1 MIELVVIR
9 HGQSVADIED
19 RHEGRADFP
28 LTDLGKEQAEKLA
41 MWLKERYSF
50 DMIIASPLKRAK
62 ETAEIISRKM
72 NHSVIF
78 NDNLMEWN
86 NGVLAG
92 LLREEARLKYPEPE
106 GGRKYFQS
114 VEKGESLIDFRS
126 RAEYFLA
133 SLLHSIKDT
142 EDKTT
147 ICIVAHGGIITML
160 YRSFLNLPI
169 DTNVWLATGDTGVHM
184 WRIQGDR
191 KVIVYSNKQEH
202 LSFNHPANK
211 KI

>member
-1 MIELVVIR
+1 MNGGIRMVELVIVR

-28 LTDLGKEQAEKLA
+28 LTDLGREQAEKLSE
-41 MWLKERYSF
+41 WLKERYNF

-62 ETAEIISRKM
+62 ETAEIISSKM
-72 NHSVIF
+72 NRTIIL
-78 NDNLMEWN
+78 NDDLMEWN

-92 LLREEARLKYPEPE
+92 LLREEAKRKYPVPE

-126 RAEYFLA
+126 RAEHFLA
-133 SLLHSIKDT
+133 SLLHSIKDV

-147 ICIVAHGGIITML
+147 ICIVAHGGVITML

-169 DTNVWLATGDTGVHM
+169 DTNIWLASGDTGFHL
-184 WRIQGDR
+184 WRIDGER
-191 KVIVYSNKQEH
+191 KVIVFSNKQEH
-202 LSFNHPANK
+202 LHIK
-211 KI
+211 D

>member
-1 MIELVVIR
+1 MIELLLVR
-9 HGQSVADIED
+9 HGQSVADIEG

-28 LTDLGKEQAEKLA
+28 LTDLGREQAEKLSE
-41 MWLKERYSF
+41 WLKERYSF

-62 ETAEIISRKM
+62 ETAEIIGSKM

-78 NDNLMEWN
+78 NDDLMEWN

-92 LLREEARLKYPEPE
+92 LLREEAKRKYPVPE

-114 VEKGESLIDFRS
+114 VEKGESLIDFRG
-126 RAEYFLA
+126 RAEHFLA
-133 SLLHSIKDT
+133 SLLHSIKDV
-142 EDKTT
+142 EEKTK

-169 DTNVWLATGDTGVHM
+169 DTNIWLASGDTGIHL
-184 WRIQGDR
+184 WRIDGDR
-191 KVIVYSNKQEH
+191 KVIVFSNKQEH
-202 LSFNHPANK
+202 LHINV
-211 KI
+211 